1 MKRGYA
7 DTPEGQIHYY
17 TGGRGEPLLL
27 LHETPRSARS
37 FAPIVRLLGGRFR
50 CFAVDTLGFGCS
62 DPLPAKA
69 TMEDLARNMIHFL
82 DTQGIERT
90 HVLGFHTGN
99 KIAAAMAAGH
109 PDRVGKAILVGMT
122 HSLVVSRKQRDAAI
136 MGIVKKYMT
145 AYRESPD
152 GGHLVRAW
160 AADYGSLAGIWWDPA
175 VMTGRKITDE
185 ALRRQELRMIE
196 MIECRRS
203 IKQIY
208 AMNFDFDMTATLRR
222 IQQPALVIECRVP
235 EEAHLGAQ
243 GPKIIK
249 LLRHGE
255 LVTLKGAGFDA
266 TDARAADI
274 ARAASRFLL
283 SVKRKIER
291 SYETY

>member
-17 TGGRGEPLLL
+17 THGRGEPLLL

-37 FAPIVRLLGGRFR
+37 FAPIMRLLGGRFR
-50 CFAVDTLGFGCS
+50 CFAVDTLGFGGS

-82 DTQGIERT
+82 DGRKIKRA

-99 KIAAAMAAGH
+99 KIAAAMAAGFA
-109 PDRVGKAILVGMT
+109 DRVGKAVLVGMT
-122 HSLVVSRKQRDAAI
+122 HSLVISRKQRDAAI
-136 MGIVKKYMT
+136 LDIVRKYMT

-175 VMTGRKITDE
+175 VMTGRRITDG
-185 ALRRQELRMIE
+185 ALRRQESRMIE
-196 MIECRRS
+196 MIQCRRS

-208 AMNFDFDMTATLRR
+208 AMNFGFDLAATLRR
-222 IQQPALVIECRVP
+222 IKVPTLVVECCVP

-243 GPKIIK
+243 GPKMIK
-249 LLRHGE
+249 LLKRGE

-266 TDARAADI
+266 TDVRAADI
-274 ARAASRFLL
+274 ARATSRFLL
-283 SVKRKIER
+283 KGWTANQGRQ
-291 SYETY
+291 

>member
-17 TGGRGEPLLL
+17 AHGRGEPLLL

-37 FAPIVRLLGGRFR
+37 FAPIMRLLGGRFR
-50 CFAVDTLGFGCS
+50 CFAADTLGFGGS

-69 TMEDLARNMIHFL
+69 RMVDLARNMTHFL
-82 DTQGIERT
+82 DAQGIKRA

-99 KIAAAMAAGH
+99 KIAAAMAAGY
-109 PDRVGKAILVGMT
+109 PERVGKAVLVGMT
-122 HSLVVSRKQRDAAI
+122 HSLVVSRKDRDAAI
-136 MGIVKKYMT
+136 MGIVRKYMT

-160 AADYGSLAGIWWDPA
+160 AADYGSLASIWWDSA

-196 MIECRRS
+196 LIECRRS

-208 AMNFDFDMTATLRR
+208 AMNFGFDLAATLRR
-222 IQQPALVIECRVP
+222 VKQPALVIECRVP
-235 EEAHLGAQ
+235 EETHLGAQ
-243 GPKIIK
+243 GPRMLR
-249 LLRHGE
+249 LLKRGE

-283 SVKRKIER
+283 GGNARR
-291 SYETY
+291 SG